1 MKLGPGVG
9 NPLTVRVTGKTE
21 LYAVEQGIRQSHLAL
36 TYTNKHSLDQMF
48 KSKSEVKD
56 KTAIIE

>member
-21 LYAVEQGIRQSHLAL
+21 LYAVE
-36 TYTNKHSLDQMF
+36 
-48 KSKSEVKD
+48 
-56 KTAIIE
+56 